1 MTEISFRNS
10 LIAQIKRFQRFSMV
24 LFMIIYCI
32 ASLHCNTDTSLSNCT
47 VRTFLLFAYYVEAT
61 VTDIVIDISLK
72 ATTKTS

>member
-1 MTEISFRNS
+1 MKEISFRNS

-32 ASLHCNTDTSLSNCT
+32 ASLHCNTNTSHCT

-61 VTDIVIDISLK
+61 VTDIVIYISLK